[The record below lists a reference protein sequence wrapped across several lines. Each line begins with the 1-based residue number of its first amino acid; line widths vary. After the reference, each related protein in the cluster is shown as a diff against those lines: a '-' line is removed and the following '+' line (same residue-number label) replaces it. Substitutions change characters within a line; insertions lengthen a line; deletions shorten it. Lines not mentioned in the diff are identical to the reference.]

1 MIRRP
6 PRSTRTD
13 TLFPYTTLFRSGV
26 VGWRRAA
33 RRRVGPGAVR
43 PEASA
48 DRLVV
53 VPVEVLIGAL
63 PERVDVDE
71 GGLHDLARVGGVLAT
86 EAGVGGDGRVDP
98 VVELIELVQ
107 VEPAAAS
114 AARREGAIGR
124 AHV

>member
-86 EAGVGGDGRVDP
+86 EAGVGAMGSSTRSSRSSSPAGDRKGRRLNYRP
-98 VVELIELVQ
+98 
-107 VEPAAAS
+107 
-114 AARREGAIGR
+114 
-124 AHV
+124 